1 MKCRLCNANLEHVF
15 VDLGSS
21 PAANSFLTKD
31 QLNEP
36 EVWYPMKLYVCH
48 VCWLV
53 QMDEYKKATEIFNED
68 YPYYSSHSPNNVA
81 RAKEY
86 VEMMCERFGYGKE
99 SEILEIGSN
108 DGYLLQWFKGKGCDI
123 LGIDPSEGPANIA
136 KSKGI
141 RTFIEFFGKESCV
154 GENDLI
160 CGSNVLAHNPNLND
174 FVEGLRIALKPD
186 GVITMEFPHLMNL
199 LNGTCQ
205 FDTIYHEHYSYL
217 SFMTV
222 CELFKRHG
230 LEVFDVTMTPEQGG
244 SIMIFATHEANR
256 NHWLH
261 FDCLGRMGTIQSRED
276 DMKMHKLECYQ
287 DFQRRVERTKRDL
300 LSFLL
305 YRKSIRETVVAYGAS
320 CKCNTLLN
328 FCGIRPDLI
337 KFVVDK
343 SPLKQGKYL
352 PGSHLPILTEDDL
365 KRERPE
371 FVIITAWNLKDE
383 IMEQLSYI
391 REWGGKFV
399 MTTPYLEV
407 L

>member
-1 MKCRLCNANLEHVF
+1 MKCRLCNAELEHVF

-21 PAANSFLTKD
+21 PAANSFLTKA

-36 EVWYPMKLYVCH
+36 EVWYPMKLYVCTT
-48 VCWLV
+48 CWLV
-53 QMDEYKKATEIFNED
+53 QMDEYKLATEIFNED
-68 YPYYSSHSPNNVA
+68 YPYYSSHSPGNVS

-86 VEMMCERFGYGKE
+86 AEMMINRFGFTTE
-99 SEILEIGSN
+99 NRILEVGGN
-108 DGYLLQWFKGKGCDI
+108 DGYLLQHFPEGSRV
-123 LGIDPSEGPANIA
+123 LNIDPSTGAAQE
-136 KSKGI
+136 SRRKGI
-141 RTFIEFFGKESCV
+141 PTFSGFFSRDFVLSAQHKGSF
-154 GENDLI
+154 DLI

-186 GVITMEFPHLMNL
+186 GVITMEFPHLLNL

-244 SIMIFATHEANR
+244 SIMIFAQHEG
-256 NHWLH
+256 
-261 FDCLGRMGTIQSRED
+261 GRQPAFAGVTKLLVLENGMG
-276 DMKMHKLECYQ
+276 MYGLPCYR

-300 LSFLL
+300 LIFLL
-305 YRKSIRETVVAYGAS
+305 YRKSIGETVVAYGAS

-328 FCGIRPDLI
+328 YCGIRPDLI

-352 PGSHLPILTEDDL
+352 PGSHLPILTEDEL
-365 KRERPE
+365 KKERPE

-383 IMEQLSYI
+383 IMDQLSYI
-391 REWGGKFV
+391 RGWGGKFV